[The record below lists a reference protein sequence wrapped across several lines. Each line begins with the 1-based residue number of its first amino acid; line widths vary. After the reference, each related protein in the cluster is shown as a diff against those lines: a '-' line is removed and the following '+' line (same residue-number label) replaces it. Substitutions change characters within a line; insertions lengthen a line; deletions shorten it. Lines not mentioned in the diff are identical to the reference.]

1 MNDVAE
7 KPPFGEVLEKA
18 VADFE
23 AQFKIVDDHYM
34 HHGRDTT
41 IEGTLFVPIRTDAT
55 QDHHA
60 AIEEWVRL
68 ATAAVADG
76 PRAYLAWRE
85 RPHFEAVVDG
95 FVLRSRF
102 AIQAAIGDIT
112 RARLDA
118 LPPATKSK
126 PNFGDLSDRRNL
138 VVNPG
143 ENVVELDGAEPE
155 PTTPPTSA

>member
-34 HHGRDTT
+34 HVGGAAT
-41 IEGTLFVPIRTDAT
+41 IEGTPFMLVTAGYRHGEVAYSPM

-60 AIEEWVRL
+60 AIEEWARL
-68 ATAAVADG
+68 AAAAISDG
-76 PRAYLAWRE
+76 PRAYLAWLE
-85 RPHFEAVVDG
+85 RPHFEAVLDG

-112 RARLDA
+112 RARLD
-118 LPPATKSK
+118 L
-126 PNFGDLSDRRNL
+126 G
-138 VVNPG
+138 
-143 ENVVELDGAEPE
+143 
-155 PTTPPTSA
+155 

>member
-34 HHGRDTT
+34 HVGGIAT
-41 IEGTLFVPIRTDAT
+41 IEGTMFVPIRTDET

-60 AIEEWVRL
+60 AIEDWAQL

-76 PRAYLAWRE
+76 PRAYLAWRV
-85 RPHFEAVVDG
+85 RPHFEAVADG
-95 FVLRSRF
+95 FVLRSAF
-102 AIQAAIGDIT
+102 AVQPAIGDIT
-112 RARLDA
+112 RARLGIEKD
-118 LPPATKSK
+118 
-126 PNFGDLSDRRNL
+126 
-138 VVNPG
+138 
-143 ENVVELDGAEPE
+143 E
-155 PTTPPTSA
+155 